1 MEENKPSDE
10 SPNVAPAPVCSTE
23 DTQEVRDGPEEPS
36 SQAAPAAPVNVV
48 TSEKKDKEGSDSDDD
63 DDDEDVGIET
73 SPCGR
78 YIKRREVVKYRDV
91 PGVGNAVGPFHF
103 ALKKTY

>member
-1 MEENKPSDE
+1 MDENKQSDE
-10 SPNVAPAPVCSTE
+10 SQNVTSAPVCSTE

-36 SQAAPAAPVNVV
+36 SSQVVAAAAPLPVNVV

-91 PGVGNAVGPFHF
+91 PGVGNNV
-103 ALKKTY
+103 TQ